1 MAGAVML
8 ARAAIPRIVTRST
21 PTSATSYGLDTGKR
35 AHQRGEIDDGSLA
48 GIVKAKALNASQRRR
63 LDQINRTGLTGSD
76 QLNYDIVMYGLT
88 TADDASKEFDYGGPG
103 AGAPY
108 TLSQLTGSYCQLPSF
123 LDSQHPVETKADA
136 DAYLAALHADDHYS
150 DIVADHHRLTHPS
163 RQYHYGWS
171 LALSGIV
178 PPETKEV

>member
-1 MAGAVML
+1 MPVVSNAVVDFFPMN
-8 ARAAIPRIVTRST
+8 
-21 PTSATSYGLDTGKR
+21 G
-35 AHQRGEIDDGSLA
+35 
-48 GIVKAKALNASQRRR
+48 
-63 LDQINRTGLTGSD
+63 
-76 QLNYDIVMYGLT
+76 DIFRCV
-88 TADDASKEFDYGGPG
+88 
-103 AGAPY
+103 
-108 TLSQLTGSYCQLPSF
+108 
-123 LDSQHPVETKADA
+123 DA